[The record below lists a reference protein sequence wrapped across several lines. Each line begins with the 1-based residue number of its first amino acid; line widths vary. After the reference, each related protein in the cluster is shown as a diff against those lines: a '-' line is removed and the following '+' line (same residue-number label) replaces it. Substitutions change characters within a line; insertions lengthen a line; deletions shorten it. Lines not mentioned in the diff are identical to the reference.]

1 MPTWK
6 AKIKQAKIDHLT
18 IYSSKKILHSNKLWN
33 TQKTMVSPSSEMVK
47 KRQDMDHWVEL
58 KRQKERLFLKKKKK
72 KALIDIECKFK
83 QISTLPTLDKCLI
96 LTKYIYIYFLP

>member
-47 KRQDMDHWVEL
+47 KKTGHGPLSRTEKAEGTVV
-58 KRQKERLFLKKKKK
+58 FKKKKK
-72 KALIDIECKFK
+72 KSTYWHIV
-83 QISTLPTLDKCLI
+83 QI
-96 LTKYIYIYFLP
+96 